1 MDKDL
6 RELHKAASQI
16 LDWVY
21 GEEARRQQ
29 ENQCGAKFQYT
40 IDHLGRVCIL
50 GANHTGTHESPLGR
64 GAKLVWESI

>member
-6 RELHKAASQI
+6 RELHKAASLI

-21 GEEARRQQ
+21 GEETRRLK
-29 ENQCGAKFQYT
+29 ENQCGAKFPHT

-50 GANHTGTHESPLGR
+50 GSNHTGPHESPMGR
-64 GAKLVWESI
+64 SAKLVWESI